1 MDKLESLRD
10 YLASLSSVAV
20 AFSGGVDSTLL
31 LKVAHDTPGV
41 NAAAVTV
48 SASFT
53 AHHEINEA
61 DEFCRN
67 NSIKQIKIHAD
78 EAEIDGFTR
87 NPPDRCYRCKR
98 AIFTKI
104 INAAKEL
111 GITHVVDGSN
121 LDDLGDYRPGMK
133 ALGELG
139 IISPLRHCG
148 FTKNDVRKLSRELG
162 LPTWDKPSSACLA
175 SRFVYGEKITRE
187 KLKTVER
194 SEELLRSMGFRQMR
208 VRIHNNVARIE
219 VMPEDFTRIMSGD
232 TRTKIYDSLRDFG
245 FTYVTL
251 DMKGYRTGSMNET
264 VTEEGEFCRTE

>member
-1 MDKLESLRD
+1 MDKLESLRE
-10 YLASLSSVAV
+10 YLASLGSVAV
-20 AFSGGVDSTLL
+20 AFSGGTDSTLL
-31 LKVAHDTPGV
+31 LKAAHDTLGV
-41 NAAAVTV
+41 KAAAVTV

-67 NSIKQIKIHAD
+67 NNIKQIKIHV
-78 EAEIDGFTR
+78 EEFEIDGFTA
-87 NPPDRCYRCKR
+87 NPPDRCYLCKR
-98 AIFTKI
+98 AIFSRI
-104 INAAKEL
+104 IIAANKL
-111 GITHVVDGSN
+111 GITNVADGSN

-133 ALGELG
+133 ALEELR

-148 FTKNDVRKLSRELG
+148 FTKNDVRQFSRELG

-232 TRTKIYDSLRDFG
+232 IRTKIYDSLRDFG